1 MEEKEKK
8 LLSFIKDNNYVPMK
22 AKQIASILGIAEE
35 EKKDLLALLKKLE
48 QDGKVQKDDKNRYS
62 FYEETL
68 LEGIF
73 RGNKKGYGFVIFP
86 TMEQEDVY
94 IPEDKTKQALNED
107 IVLVKINKQK
117 ASGFRAEGEII
128 KIKKHGK
135 DTLVGIFQKNRNFGF
150 VIPDDTQFGTDIFIS
165 KKKFHHAKNDQ
176 KVVVKITKY
185 PQKGKKAEGEIIE
198 VLGNQDQAD
207 IDFLSLI
214 KEYRLPYEFPEDVIK
229 QTNNIREEIEKKDIP
244 YRKDLR
250 EELLFTIDG
259 EEAKDLD
266 DAVCVKRL
274 ENGNYFLNVS
284 IADVSH
290 YVKQGSLIDQEACLR
305 GTSIYFLNKVIP
317 MLPNKLSNGICSL
330 NAGQDRFTLS
340 VLMEIDKKGKVV
352 SSEIVKAIVNVKE
365 RMTYTNVQKIL
376 DKSDKK
382 VLKRYEPYLQEFEN
396 MKQLAVILKKRR
408 EKEGYLELDIP
419 ETKIEYDKKGNI
431 MSIQKRQNT
440 FANELIEQFMLTAN
454 EVVAERF
461 FWLQAPFI
469 YRVHE
474 QPDLDRVKELNKFL
488 YNLGYI
494 VRVSQEKV
502 YTKAFSSLLKQ
513 VKGTKEEK
521 IVSNLILHTL
531 KLARYEEE
539 NKGHF
544 GLASKYY
551 CHFTS
556 PIRRYP
562 DLFVHRMISKWIEQD
577 YRLKEK
583 QKEID
588 RQLARKYAQSSSE
601 REKLAQK
608 VERDSV
614 EMKKAEY
621 MSDKIG
627 KIYTGIISNVTSFG
641 IFVELDNTVE
651 GLIRFEN
658 LGKEYFVYDDEHKQ
672 IIGEKTGKTYHIGDE
687 ITVKVIEA
695 SKQLRR
701 ITFSKQE

>member
-1 MEEKEKK
+1 MRK
-8 LLSFIKDNNYVPMK
+8 M
-22 AKQIASILGIAEE
+22 
-35 EKKDLLALLKKLE
+35 
-48 QDGKVQKDDKNRYS
+48 
-62 FYEETL
+62 
-68 LEGIF
+68 
-73 RGNKKGYGFVIFP
+73 
-86 TMEQEDVY
+86 
-94 IPEDKTKQALNED
+94 TK
-107 IVLVKINKQK
+107 
-117 ASGFRAEGEII
+117 
-128 KIKKHGK
+128 
-135 DTLVGIFQKNRNFGF
+135 
-150 VIPDDTQFGTDIFIS
+150 
-165 KKKFHHAKNDQ
+165 

-539 NKGHF
+539 NKGI
-544 GLASKYY
+544 LVS
-551 CHFTS
+551 
-556 PIRRYP
+556 
-562 DLFVHRMISKWIEQD
+562 
-577 YRLKEK
+577 
-583 QKEID
+583 
-588 RQLARKYAQSSSE
+588 
-601 REKLAQK
+601 
-608 VERDSV
+608 
-614 EMKKAEY
+614 
-621 MSDKIG
+621 
-627 KIYTGIISNVTSFG
+627 
-641 IFVELDNTVE
+641 
-651 GLIRFEN
+651 
-658 LGKEYFVYDDEHKQ
+658 
-672 IIGEKTGKTYHIGDE
+672 
-687 ITVKVIEA
+687 
-695 SKQLRR
+695 
-701 ITFSKQE
+701 